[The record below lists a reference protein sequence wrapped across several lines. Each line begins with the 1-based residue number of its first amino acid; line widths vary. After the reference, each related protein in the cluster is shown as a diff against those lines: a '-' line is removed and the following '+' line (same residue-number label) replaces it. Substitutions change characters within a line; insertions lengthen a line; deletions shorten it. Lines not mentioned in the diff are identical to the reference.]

1 MSGYPARELDMRPL
15 SVAPATALVTGQ
27 PPLHY
32 EGAQGAEQIG
42 GLQAGPILAVTR
54 A

>member
-1 MSGYPARELDMRPL
+1 MSGYPARELYMRPL

-32 EGAQGAEQIG
+32 QGAQGAEQLG
-42 GLQAGPILAVTR
+42 GLQARPVLAVTR